1 MLVQPLMD
9 QLTELRL
16 RGMRDALEEQFQNP
30 QYAELPFED
39 RLGLLVERECVRR
52 QDNRRTRRL
61 KQARLKERARIEEFD
76 FAGDRG
82 VDRAQVLELTGCQW
96 LVRHLNVI
104 VLGPTGAGKTFLA
117 CALGHA
123 ACVNDLGVR
132 YQRTSRLLSELALA
146 RADGSY
152 PKLME
157 ALAKTQLLILDDWLR
172 DPLTAVQ
179 SRDLLEVLDDRY
191 KLGSTLIAT
200 QVPVDAWHE
209 RLADPTLADA
219 ILDRLVH
226 SAYRLQLKGE
236 SRRKTHSPL
245 THAVHPEV

>member
-9 QLTELRL
+9 QLAELRL
-16 RGMRDALEEQFQNP
+16 RGMRDALEEQLQNP

-76 FAGDRG
+76 FSGGRG
-82 VDRAQVLELTGCQW
+82 VERAQVLELTGCQW
-96 LVRHLNVI
+96 LARHLNVI

-132 YQRTSRLLSELALA
+132 YQRTSRLLCELALA

-152 PKLME
+152 PKLMDT
-157 ALAKTQLLILDDWLR
+157 LAKTPLLILDDWLR

>member
-1 MLVQPLMD
+1 MLVHPLMD
-9 QLTELRL
+9 RLTELRL
-16 RGMRDALEEQFQNP
+16 RGMRDALEEQLQNP

-39 RLGLLVERECVRR
+39 RLGLLVESESLRR
-52 QDNRRTRRL
+52 HNNRRTRRL

-76 FAGDRG
+76 FTGGRG
-82 VDRAQVLELTGCQW
+82 VERAQVLELTGCQW
-96 LVRHLNVI
+96 IHRHLNVI

-123 ACVNDLGVR
+123 ACVHDFAVR
-132 YQRTSRLLSELALA
+132 YCHTSRLLSDLAMA
-146 RADGSY
+146 RGDGSY
-152 PKLME
+152 PKLLDT
-157 ALAKTQLLILDDWLR
+157 LAKTPLLILDDWLR

-191 KLGSTLIAT
+191 KAASTLVVT

-209 RLADPTLADA
+209 RLSDPTLADA
-219 ILDRLVH
+219 VLDRLVH
-226 SAYRLQLKGE
+226 NAYRLQLTGE

-245 THAVHPEV
+245 THAIHKEL

>member
-1 MLVQPLMD
+1 MLINPLME
-9 QLTELRL
+9 QLIELRL
-16 RGMRDALEEQFQNP
+16 RGMRDALAEQLQNA
-30 QYAELPFED
+30 QFAELPFED
-39 RLGLLVERECVRR
+39 RLGLLVESESIRR
-52 QDNRRTRRL
+52 HNNRRSRRL
-61 KQARLKERARIEEFD
+61 KQARLKEQARIEEFD
-76 FAGDRG
+76 FMGGRG
-82 VDRAQVLELTGCQW
+82 VERAQVLELTGCQW
-96 LVRHLNVI
+96 LHSHLNVI
-104 VLGPTGAGKTFLA
+104 VLGPTGTGKTFLA

-123 ACVNDLGVR
+123 ACVNDFGVR
-132 YQRTSRLLSELALA
+132 YLHTSRLFTELVMA

-152 PKLME
+152 PKLLDS
-157 ALAKTQLLILDDWLR
+157 LAKTPLLILDDWLR

-191 KLGSTLIAT
+191 KTASTLVAT

-209 RLADPTLADA
+209 RLADPTLANA

-245 THAVHPEV
+245 THAVHSEV

>member
-1 MLVQPLMD
+1 MD
-9 QLTELRL
+9 QLAGLRL

-39 RLGLLVERECVRR
+39 RLGLLVERECIRR
-52 QDNRRTRRL
+52 QDNRRRRRL

-76 FAGDRG
+76 FSGGRG

-96 LVRHLNVI
+96 LHRHLNVI

-132 YQRTSRLLSELALA
+132 YLHTSRLLSELAMA

-152 PKLME
+152 PKLLDS
-157 ALAKTQLLILDDWLR
+157 LAKTPLLILDDWLR

-191 KLGSTLIAT
+191 KTASTLVAT

-209 RLADPTLADA
+209 RLSDPTLADA

-226 SAYRLQLKGE
+226 SAYRLELTGE

>member
-1 MLVQPLMD
+1 MLVHPLME

-16 RGMRDALEEQFQNP
+16 RGMRDAFEEQLRNP

-39 RLGLLVERECVRR
+39 RLGLLVESESLRR
-52 QDNRRTRRL
+52 HNNRRTRRL

-76 FAGDRG
+76 FTGGRG
-82 VDRAQVLELTGCQW
+82 VERAQVLELTGCQW
-96 LVRHLNVI
+96 LHRHLNVI

-123 ACVNDLGVR
+123 ACVNDFGVR
-132 YQRTSRLLSELALA
+132 YLHTSRLLTELTMA

-152 PKLME
+152 PKLLDS
-157 ALAKTQLLILDDWLR
+157 LAKTPLLILDDWLR

-191 KLGSTLIAT
+191 KTASTLVAT

-245 THAVHPEV
+245 THAVHQEV

>member
-1 MLVQPLMD
+1 MLVHPLME
-9 QLTELRL
+9 QLTQLRL
-16 RGMRDALEEQFQNP
+16 RGMRDALEEQLKNP

-39 RLGLLVERECVRR
+39 RLGLLVESESIRR
-52 QDNRRTRRL
+52 HNNRRTRRL
-61 KQARLKERARIEEFD
+61 QQARLKERARIEEFD
-76 FAGDRG
+76 FTGGRG
-82 VDRAQVLELTGCQW
+82 VERAQVLELTGCQW
-96 LVRHLNVI
+96 LHRHLNVI

-123 ACVNDLGVR
+123 ACVNDFGVR
-132 YQRTSRLLSELALA
+132 YLHTSRLLTELALA

-152 PKLME
+152 PKLLDS
-157 ALAKTQLLILDDWLR
+157 LAKTPLLILDDWLR

-191 KLGSTLIAT
+191 RAASTLLAT

-245 THAVHPEV
+245 THAAHQEL